1 MSGFRPWKLVE
12 VGLDIDV
19 KLVERQEKPAVS
31 RKVLLPSSKPAA
43 TTPKRRE
50 HGPELIVEG
59 ACWLSLTKGHVMA
72 FSFV

>member
-31 RKVLLPSSKPAA
+31 RKVLLPSLEASCYNAQA
-43 TTPKRRE
+43 HENMVLNYR
-50 HGPELIVEG
+50 
-59 ACWLSLTKGHVMA
+59 
-72 FSFV
+72 